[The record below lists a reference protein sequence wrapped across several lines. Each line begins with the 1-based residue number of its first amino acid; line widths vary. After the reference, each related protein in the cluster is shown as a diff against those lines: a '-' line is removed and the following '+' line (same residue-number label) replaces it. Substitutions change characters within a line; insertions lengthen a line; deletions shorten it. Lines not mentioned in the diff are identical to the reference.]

1 MTPITRPRGPLPARV
16 YWTRRLLLLVVVL
29 GLVFGAARLLG
40 GGSAGSGPSATPV
53 AADPTST
60 PTTPSLTTGPAP
72 TPTAATPAGT
82 PSATP
87 SVGGSPSGALAAPSG
102 TCADSDVRVVPSVA
116 SPAYAGRPVILR
128 LTLTTKVAPACNW
141 VVSPA
146 HLVLKVT
153 SGDSR
158 FWSTQDC
165 AGAVPKQAVV
175 VRREAPATVSMAWN
189 GLRSDADCSRST
201 SWAEPGYYHVVAA
214 AFGAD
219 PTDVQF
225 RLLTPVRKTIT
236 ATPTPTPTPSPSGTA
251 TRTPSGSPSRR

>member
-1 MTPITRPRGPLPARV
+1 MPARV

-40 GGSAGSGPSATPV
+40 GVGDGGGGPSATPV

-60 PTTPSLTTGPAP
+60 PTRPDLTPSRTPSMTP
-72 TPTAATPAGT
+72 TPTSQSGGAA
-82 PSATP
+82 P
-87 SVGGSPSGALAAPSG
+87 SVTGGSSASASALATPSG
-102 TCADSDVRVVPSVA
+102 TCKDSDVVVVPSVA
-116 SPAYAGRPVILR
+116 SPAYAVRPVIIA
-128 LTLTTKVAPACNW
+128 LTLTTKVAAACNF

-146 HLVLKVT
+146 HVAVKVT
-153 SGDSR
+153 SGESR

-165 AGAVPKQAVV
+165 EGAVPKQTVV
-175 VRREAPATVSMAWN
+175 VRREAPTTVSMAWN

-214 AFGAD
+214 ALGAE

-225 RLLTPVRKTIT
+225 RLFAPVRRTIT
-236 ATPTPTPTPSPSGTA
+236 ATPTPSPSPSRTP
-251 TRTPSGSPSRR
+251 TRTRSGSPSRR